1 MIQAVRAICRKRAQ
15 LLGQDAQVLG
25 ARVTQYDDSAVPFQK
40 LKTLRL
46 VQDTNGRPFVPVDY
60 SGTTQLIGEGN
71 SAPRSVANEVKVS
84 YKDASNTLD
93 RMAFQPSSLI
103 DPTEEGYSTSRALWD
118 QAQGLRIKG
127 CQVERE
133 NNHDGHGVH
142 LSACQARPKMADRE
156 NLLPMLEDGQYVG
169 VTARRDSWTKMQLH
183 PAHSSQAHGPG
194 RHLTRPHSMPAKC
207 QETTEHFLQP
217 EEHTLRRVILNA

>member
-1 MIQAVRAICRKRAQ
+1 MSRTFAFAIAGSLLFASAVSADVPPPPNAKTM
-15 LLGQDAQVLG
+15 
-25 ARVTQYDDSAVPFQK
+25 ARVSFQGIEEHPDYVFYLLRPGGGGGPRTFPPTLTAVKDSKPFN
-40 LKTLRL
+40 L
-46 VQDTNGRPFVPVDY
+46 NGGRN
-60 SGTTQLIGEGN
+60 GLGGM
-71 SAPRSVANEVKVS
+71 K
-84 YKDASNTLD
+84 
-93 RMAFQPSSLI
+93 
-103 DPTEEGYSTSRALWD
+103 
-118 QAQGLRIKG
+118 QGLRIKG